1 MDDRLKVAVSAAL
14 IAAIFAFG
22 AGGNWLVFLVLT
34 SMALLVAWEFG

>member
-1 MDDRLKVAVSAAL
+1 MDDRLKVAVITVL

-34 SMALLVAWEFG
+34 SMALLVTWEFG